1 MGTMQIYEDIRIERL
16 AFGGDGIGHL
26 PDGRVVFVALTCP
39 GDTVDVRAL
48 VEKDSFVRGRIERL
62 VRPGAKRVAPACAHA
77 ADGTC
82 AGCPW
87 AHISYETQLAW
98 KRQSL
103 VDALGRI
110 AGLDASRISQVV
122 QPIVPSA
129 REWGYRNKVEFA
141 CGADA
146 RGKHAL
152 GMHDADGAFHAV
164 DACLLA
170 PERFRG
176 APKALTGAMRYALG
190 ETFASIERVGL
201 RVAATT
207 GDVELAIWS
216 PPGRF
221 PRKLAAQVAK
231 DALGAKGAGVVRVL
245 LKGTPKQRKTSGVEV
260 LAGRGCWREK
270 LAGRELKLSAPS
282 FFQVNTKGAEQLVR
296 LAMEGIEPSGIDVVA
311 DLYCGA
317 GAFTLPLADA
327 ALLVHAVEMEGSSV
341 RDLRRNLSDNGLSAH
356 VVGGDVA
363 RELPSLGRLDKAVVD
378 PPRGGLDASVVDTLA
393 ASGASRIVYVSCNPT
408 TFARDAKRLEGLG
421 LRLVKATPV
430 DLFPQTYH
438 VETVALFTRA

>member
-1 MGTMQIYEDIRIERL
+1 MDAMQLYGDIRIERL

-26 PDGRVVFVALTCP
+26 PDGRVVFVAGTCP
-39 GDTVDVRAL
+39 GDTVDVRATA
-48 VEKDSFVRGRIERL
+48 EKGSFVRGRVEHL
-62 VRPGAKRVAPACAHA
+62 VRPGAKRVVPACAYA
-77 ADGTC
+77 TDGTC

-110 AGLDASRISQVV
+110 SGLDGTRISRVV

-141 CGADA
+141 CGAGP
-146 RGKHAL
+146 RGKRAL
-152 GMHDADGAFHAV
+152 GMHGADGAFHVV
-164 DACLLA
+164 DSCLLA
-170 PERFRG
+170 AERFRG
-176 APKALTGAMRYALG
+176 APKALAGAMRYALG
-190 ETFASIERVGL
+190 EAFEGVERMGL
-201 RVAATT
+201 RVACGT

-245 LKGTPKQRKTSGVEV
+245 VKGPLKQRKTSGVEV
-260 LAGRGCWREK
+260 LAGRGSWREK
-270 LAGRELKLSAPS
+270 LAGRELKISAPS
-282 FFQVNTKGAEQLVR
+282 FFQVNTAGAEQLVR
-296 LAMEGIEPSGIDVVA
+296 LVMEGAEPSGIDVVA

-317 GAFTLPLADA
+317 GAFTLPLAAD

-341 RDLRRNLSDNGLSAH
+341 RDLRRNLSDNGLDAH

-363 RELPSLGRLDKAVVD
+363 RELPSLGRLDKVVVD
-378 PPRGGLDASVVDTLA
+378 PPRSGLDASVADALA
-393 ASGASRIVYVSCNPT
+393 ASRASRVVYVSCNPT
-408 TFARDAKRLEGLG
+408 TLARDTKRLEELG
-421 LRLVKATPV
+421 FCLEKATPV
-430 DLFPQTYH
+430 DLFP
-438 VETVALFTRA
+438 